1 MVWFKRVVLLT
12 LLLFAIN
19 GCVRYSFRGALP
31 PDIKTIAIA
40 QFEDNSQF
48 QWGGLREEFNSR
60 LVDAFIQDNTLKVV
74 DDPSRADLYL
84 TGKIVSIR
92 EQKTAIS
99 PTEQV
104 EQIQLYLTVD
114 VTCTNQHTQKV
125 FWKGTLRRNLPI
137 AGAGT
142 LEEKNAI
149 LIKLSEMIV
158 EDIVNKT
165 IAAW

>member
-1 MVWFKRVVLLT
+1 MVWFKRIVLFT
-12 LLLFAIN
+12 IVSLLIS

-31 PDIKTIAIA
+31 PDIKTIAIG
-40 QFEDNSQF
+40 QFDDKSQF

-74 DDPSRADLYL
+74 NDPASADLYL
-84 TGKIVSIR
+84 TGKIASIR

-104 EQIQLYLTVD
+104 EQIQLYLTVE
-114 VTCTNQHTQKV
+114 VKCINQHTKKV
-125 FWKGTLRRNLPI
+125 FWQGTLRRNLPI

-149 LIKLSEMIV
+149 LIKLSDMIV